1 MNEKS
6 TFWKTSIT
14 NGAIL
19 GIALIIYSV
28 LLFIFDLSMNKSLG
42 YINYVILLAGLIWF
56 TKSYRDN
63 NMGGIISYGQALGF
77 GTMVVVFAALISG
90 IYGYIFMKF
99 IDPSIIDKI
108 IALGE
113 EEMLKRGMSDEQI
126 EMAQSM
132 QKNFM
137 NPGFINI
144 MGFVVTS
151 IWGFVLALITSAFIK
166 KEGDPFKTAMQETG
180 E

>member
-1 MNEKS
+1 MLNKDQKRGL
-6 TFWKTSIT
+6 T
-14 NGAIL
+14 
-19 GIALIIYSV
+19 IALRVVEENMQNIEH
-28 LLFIFDLSMNKSLG
+28 
-42 YINYVILLAGLIWF
+42 ILNSKIH
-56 TKSYRDN
+56 K
-63 NMGGIISYGQALGF
+63 GILYD
-77 GTMVVVFAALISG
+77 TNCN
-90 IYGYIFMKF
+90 
-99 IDPSIIDKI
+99 
-108 IALGE
+108 IAPE
-113 EEMLKRGMSDEQI
+113 IKEEMLKRGMSDEQI